1 MVIKM
6 KRNIFIEGIQ
16 GMGKST
22 LSNRLAQNLKEY
34 QVYHEGD
41 ISPVELAWCSYM
53 TKEQLDEKIEKYP
66 DFAEEIKSKT
76 KQEGEYYITAYTR
89 ILAEQRSFYEDME
102 AHEIYNG
109 RVSYEFFYDV
119 IMKRYQKFAE
129 EGCIFE
135 CSFFQNSIETMMLYY
150 LMAEDEIISFY
161 KEAYELLK
169 DKGFLMLYLDSE
181 HVRENILQ
189 IKKERSDE
197 HGNEMWY
204 PLMMQYLKES
214 PYGKKHSFEGL
225 DDLIAHLERR
235 RKLEKRIIDEVLKDS
250 CIVLPAREYDL
261 EQVLECIKKEV

>member
-53 TKEQLDEKIEKYP
+53 TKEQLDKKIEKYP

-89 ILAEQRSFYEDME
+89 ILAEQRAFYEDME

-109 RVSYEFFYDV
+109 RVSFAFFRDV
-119 IMKRYQKFAE
+119 IMKRYREFDG

-135 CSFFQNSIETMMLYY
+135 CSFFQNSMESMMLYY
-150 LMAEDEIISFY
+150 QLSDEEIIAFY
-161 KEAYELLK
+161 REAYELLK

-261 EQVLECIKKEV
+261 EQILEWIEKEK

>member
-1 MVIKM
+1 M
-6 KRNIFIEGIQ
+6 KKNIFIEGIQ

-22 LSNRLAQNLKEY
+22 LSSHLAKKLEGY

-53 TKEQLDEKIEKYP
+53 TKEQLDANIKKYP
-66 DFAEEIKSKT
+66 DFEEEINQKT
-76 KQEGEYYITAYTR
+76 KQEDEYYITAYTR
-89 ILAEQRSFYEDME
+89 ILTEQRSFYEDME

-109 RVSYEFFYDV
+109 RVGFEFFHDV

-129 EGCIFE
+129 EGCVFE

-150 LMAEDEIISFY
+150 QLSEEEIVSFY
-161 KEAYELLK
+161 KEAYALLK

-181 HVRENILQ
+181 HIKENILQ

-204 PLMMQYLKES
+204 PLMMKYLQES
-214 PYGKKHSFEGL
+214 PYGKEHAFEGI
-225 DDLIAHLERR
+225 DDLVAHLERR
-235 RKLEKRIIDEVLKDS
+235 RNIERRVIDEVLKDA
-250 CIVLPAREYDL
+250 CIILPAKEYDL
-261 EQVLECIKKEV
+261 DKVLQDIAK